1 MKKWIK
7 IMMVLILVLI
17 LAGVGINVWV
27 VKSTKKD
34 IVASIQGEEIRFV
47 ADKNDVKQF
56 KADCLIV
63 PGAGVKPD
71 GKPSKMLADRLDL
84 AIRLYQMGIAPKI
97 LLSGDNG
104 QMEYNELAAMQKYVL
119 DRGVPKEDIFLDHA
133 GFSTYETMYRA
144 KEVFLVKRGIV
155 VTQSYHLHRALY
167 VGKMLDMEVR
177 GAASDQKRYTGQGM
191 RDVREILAR
200 EKDFFKSVFKP
211 KPTYLGEPFP
221 IWGDGTKTW
230 V

>member
-1 MKKWIK
+1 MKKWTK
-7 IMMVLILVLI
+7 IILALIFTLILT
-17 LAGVGINVWV
+17 GVGINVWV
-27 VKSTKKD
+27 VKGTQKD
-34 IVASIQGEEIRFV
+34 IVASIQGEKIRFI
-47 ADKNDVKQF
+47 AHKKDVEQF

-155 VTQSYHLHRALY
+155 VTQSYHLHRALH

-191 RDVREILAR
+191 RDAREILTA
-200 EKDFFKSVFKP
+200 E
-211 KPTYLGEPFP
+211 
-221 IWGDGTKTW
+221 
-230 V
+230 

>member
-1 MKKWIK
+1 MKKWLK
-7 IMMVLILVLI
+7 IMLVLILVLI

-34 IVASIQGEEIRFV
+34 MVASIQGEEIRFV
-47 ADKNDVKQF
+47 ADKKDVKQF

-71 GKPSKMLADRLDL
+71 GTPSKMLADRLDF
-84 AIRLYQMGIAPKI
+84 AIQLYQMGIAPKI

-119 DRGVPKEDIFLDHA
+119 ARGVPREDIFLDHA

-144 KEVFLVKRGIV
+144 KEVFLVKRAVV

-167 VGKMLDMEVR
+167 VGQKLGIEVR
-177 GAASDQKRYTGQGM
+177 GAASDQKRYTGQEM
-191 RDVREILAR
+191 RDAREVLAR
-200 EKDFFKSVFKP
+200 EKDFFKSIFKP
-211 KPTYLGEPFP
+211 EPTYLGEPFP
-221 IWGDGTKTW
+221 ISGDGTKTW